1 MGRMMSKNG
10 QTWHV
15 HMCPLIPGLVS
26 LSYDLLFPFCR
37 HGNRG
42 LRSHRPE
49 TAQPDTPGGGLQGPE
64 TSFPPH
70 PPTLPLPPC
79 LQIAAGIPESYSGIS
94 PVFTNGVTAGSWGPG
109 PDESKLKRGYL
120 IRWLAGCEQLGVPHP
135 LWPGCQEGQLN
146 DSVTPVSPVTHPP
159 TTPS

>member
-1 MGRMMSKNG
+1 MDRPG
-10 QTWHV
+10 HV
-15 HMCPLIPGLVS
+15 HMCPLILGLVS

-49 TAQPDTPGGGLQGPE
+49 TAQPDTPGRGLQGPE
-64 TSFPPH
+64 TSFPHLTPPPH
-70 PPTLPLPPC
+70 PPSPC
-79 LQIAAGIPESYSGIS
+79 SQIAAGIPESYSGTS

-120 IRWLAGCEQLGVPHP
+120 ICRLAGCEQLGVPHP

-146 DSVTPVSPVTHPP
+146 DSVTPVSPVTPP
-159 TTPS
+159 PPAEQRHHRS